1 MVELGL
7 VASRGRASSKLQE
20 NRMKICIYGAGAIG
34 GFFGARLALSGHE
47 PSLIARGAH
56 LKAMRDYGLKLVSGN
71 KEHVVRVRCSN
82 DPGELGRQDVVV
94 LTCKAHTMAEAAENM
109 APLLDDDTA
118 VVTTQNGLP
127 WWYFEG
133 VPGPHEGRGLS
144 SIDPGGRIRAVI
156 ETRRVI
162 GGVVA
167 AGCKIAEPGVIHH
180 GAAGTIV
187 MGGLDGTNSQ
197 TCLALTDILV
207 DSGIK
212 ASITSEIRGEIWAKV
227 WGNASFSSIAA
238 LTGSTV
244 GGLASDPTLLPLAW
258 TIMEE
263 ARAVGEAFGATF
275 PVSIAQRVEH
285 SRKMGEHKTSL
296 LQDLEAGRPMEVDAV
311 VGSVIEAAR
320 IAGVA
325 TPRTDE
331 IFALVRRCAIEA
343 GCYPDNPAF
352 AGFLA
357 EHGT

>member
-1 MVELGL
+1 
-7 VASRGRASSKLQE
+7 
-20 NRMKICIYGAGAIG
+20 MKICIYGAGAIG
-34 GFFGARLALSGHE
+34 GFFGAKLALAGHE

-56 LKAMRDYGLKLVSGN
+56 LEAMRENGLTLITGGE
-71 KEHVVRVRCSN
+71 EHVVRVRCSD
-82 DPGELGRQDVVV
+82 DPAALGRHDVVI
-94 LTCKAHTMAEAAENM
+94 LTCKAHTMADAAEGM

-133 VPGPHEGRGLS
+133 VAGPHEGHGLS
-144 SIDPGGRIRAVI
+144 SIDPDGRIRAAI

-167 AGCKIAEPGVIHH
+167 AGCKIAEPSVIHH

-187 MGGLDGTNSQ
+187 MGELDGAETER
-197 TCLALTDILV
+197 CRALTDILV
-207 DSGIK
+207 DAGVK
-212 ASITSEIRGEIWAKV
+212 ASNTSEIRGEIWAKV

-244 GGLASDPTLLPLAW
+244 GGLASDPTLVPLAW
-258 TIMEE
+258 AIMEE
-263 ARAVGEAFGATF
+263 ARQVGAAFGATF

-285 SRKMGEHKTSL
+285 SRNMGGHKTSI

-311 VGSVIEAAR
+311 VGSVVEAAR

-331 IFALVRRCAIEA
+331 IYALVRRRAIEA

-352 AGFLA
+352 ADFLA
-357 EHGT
+357 GHAGAPQ